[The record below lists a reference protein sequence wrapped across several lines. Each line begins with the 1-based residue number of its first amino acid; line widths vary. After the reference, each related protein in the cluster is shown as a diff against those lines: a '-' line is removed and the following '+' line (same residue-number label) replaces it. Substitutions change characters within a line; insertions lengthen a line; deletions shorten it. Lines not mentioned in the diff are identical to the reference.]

1 MSNIITATFG
11 EGETSV
17 VTAPKYMYAKGQ
29 ILKFE
34 GIDLP
39 NAYRVQFANSKNED
53 AKAQLGTSDG
63 VIIPDVYFTTGKNIY
78 AWVMLQTG
86 ETDVEIEYDVKIP
99 ILETSEP
106 EDETPTQEQ
115 MTIINQMMNGL
126 SDAIDALNTATSQF
140 GEALESIDNLQFRI
154 NEIGELIQQ
163 TGRSDE

>member
-1 MSNIITATFG
+1 MSNIITAVFG
-11 EGETSV
+11 EGDTSV
-17 VTAPKYMYAKGQ
+17 VTAPRYMYAKGQ

-39 NAYRVQFANSKNED
+39 SAYRVQFANSKNEE

-78 AWVMLQTG
+78 AWIMLQTG
-86 ETDVEIEYDVKIP
+86 ETDVEIEYDVVIP

-106 EDETPTQEQ
+106 EDETPTTEQ
-115 MTIINQMMNGL
+115 TTIINQMMNGL
-126 SDAIDALNTATSQF
+126 SDAIDALNTATAQF

-163 TGRSDE
+163 TGRSDD